1 MADASRHASFSNLP
15 PPPAPGDWREAFA
28 ALPQDAPDGSRWPAL
43 AQAVAARNAARARR
57 RRIGLALAAGLCA
70 LALLPFALRR
80 PADLPATGTPPRTAT
95 ATTPADAHVADAT
108 PAATPPASANAPAA
122 AEVAADTEATADLA
136 AADTSPDR
144 AAAPRVRAAPRTPP
158 RGRALAVRDTM
169 SEQRRAATAAAATT
183 ATATDAAPARATGDD
198 DASLDTLYAASA
210 QLEALLALA
219 RDPRVDSGPAA
230 ALAGGYDAEIATVDA
245 QLAQPDLS
253 LDAQRRLWRTRV
265 ELLQQATGL
274 ESQLRV
280 LAASGRQLDGALVRV
295 D

>member
-1 MADASRHASFSNLP
+1 MADASRHASFSNPP

-95 ATTPADAHVADAT
+95 TTPAAAHVADAT
-108 PAATPPASANAPAA
+108 PAATPPTSANAPAA
-122 AEVAADTEATADLA
+122 AEITADIDATADLA
-136 AADTSPDR
+136 AAGTSPDR
-144 AAAPRVRAAPRTPP
+144 AAAPRVHATPRTPP

-169 SEQRRAATAAAATT
+169 PEQRRAATAAATT

>member
-1 MADASRHASFSNLP
+1 MLFRS
-15 PPPAPGDWREAFA
+15 
-28 ALPQDAPDGSRWPAL
+28 
-43 AQAVAARNAARARR
+43 
-57 RRIGLALAAGLCA
+57 
-70 LALLPFALRR
+70 
-80 PADLPATGTPPRTAT
+80 
-95 ATTPADAHVADAT
+95 ADAT
-108 PAATPPASANAPAA
+108 PAATPATSADVRTAAPTVVPGNTAT
-122 AEVAADTEATADLA
+122 DATADTRPNTRIDVA
-136 AADTSPDR
+136 AVDP
-144 AAAPRVRAAPRTPP
+144 PRVRPAADQMRTTPRTPP
-158 RGRALAVRDTM
+158 RGRALAARDKPPV
-169 SEQRRAATAAAATT
+169 QRHAATT

-265 ELLQQATGL
+265 DLLQQATGL

>member
-80 PADLPATGTPPRTAT
+80 PADPPATGTPPRTA

-108 PAATPPASANAPAA
+108 PAATPPTAANAHAA
-122 AEVAADTEATADLA
+122 AEITADTDATAGPA
-136 AADTSPDR
+136 AMDPSR
-144 AAAPRVRAAPRTPP
+144 VQAAAPRVRAAPRTPP
-158 RGRALAVRDTM
+158 RGRALAARDKPPV
-169 SEQRRAATAAAATT
+169 QRHAATT

-265 ELLQQATGL
+265 DLLQQATGL